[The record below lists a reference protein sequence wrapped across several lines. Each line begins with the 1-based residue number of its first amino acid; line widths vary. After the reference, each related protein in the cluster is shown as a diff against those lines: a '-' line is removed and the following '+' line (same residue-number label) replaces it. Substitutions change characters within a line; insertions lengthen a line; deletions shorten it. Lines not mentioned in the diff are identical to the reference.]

1 MLQSLFTVLG
11 GTITTLMTGQLGDVS
26 LAAIGLTNQLYFI
39 LTLAGFGIGSGS
51 AIFTA
56 QFWGKKNSEDISK
69 VVGVSLSLGLIIGA
83 IFMLVALFIPEMFLR
98 LFTTDE
104 QVIGLGIKLL
114 RIVAPSFLV
123 TPITYIY
130 SLILRSTGNVRLPMQ
145 SSTIGVILNI
155 LLGYVLIFGKL
166 GIPAQGAQGA
176 AYANLAAR
184 ILEGLLLVYLAYYL
198 KTPLAAKIQQMLS
211 FDWKFLKILLSKV
224 LPVMVNELLWSVG
237 ISTYSAIFARIS
249 TEAIAAI
256 SIKTSIE
263 DLMFVPFLALFTPA
277 RSSSATLLAR
287 ENKRNH
293 MITSGNHQESPSS
306 WAQSLDPCSSPAEAG

>member
-155 LLGYVLIFGKL
+155 LLGYVLIF
-166 GIPAQGAQGA
+166 
-176 AYANLAAR
+176 
-184 ILEGLLLVYLAYYL
+184 
-198 KTPLAAKIQQMLS
+198 
-211 FDWKFLKILLSKV
+211 W
-224 LPVMVNELLWSVG
+224 
-237 ISTYSAIFARIS
+237 
-249 TEAIAAI
+249 
-256 SIKTSIE
+256 
-263 DLMFVPFLALFTPA
+263 
-277 RSSSATLLAR
+277 
-287 ENKRNH
+287 
-293 MITSGNHQESPSS
+293 
-306 WAQSLDPCSSPAEAG
+306 